1 MRIIVIGGVAGGATA
16 AARMRRLDEQ
26 AEIILLEKGKYIS
39 YANCGLPYYIGDVI
53 TDREKLF
60 LQTPEAFAVRY
71 RIDVRVNNEVVYIDR
86 AKKTVSIRMNSEDV
100 YVERYDKLVISTGAV
115 PVVLDMP
122 GIKLDGVFMLRNIHD
137 TDKIKNYIENHQIH
151 NAIIVGGGFIGM
163 EMAEN
168 LHETGAQ
175 VSIVELSNQVLTPMD
190 FSMASLVHQHL
201 MGKGIN
207 LYLEQE
213 VTSFE
218 RSLRSLKVNM
228 RSGISLPADLVILS
242 VGVKPETTLARTAGI
257 ELGTT
262 GGIKV
267 NELLQTSDESI
278 YAIGD
283 VIEYP
288 NPLTG
293 LPWIDPLAGPANRQ
307 GRLVADNLLGTPT
320 PYEGSIGTAIAHVFD
335 LTVASTGLPGK
346 QLRKLGKPYLSAT
359 VHPYSH
365 ATYYPDATLMSI
377 KVTFDP
383 DSGKLYGAQIV
394 GEEGVDKRIDE
405 FALAIKRGSTLSE
418 LCQLEQAY
426 APPYSSA
433 KDPVAIAAYVA
444 QNIMTGKMKPVYW
457 RELRDIHIKSEF
469 LLDVRTP
476 EEFEKG
482 SLPYA
487 VNIPLD
493 ELRARIC
500 ELPQDRPID
509 VFCGVGMRGYIAC
522 RILTLSGFEQV
533 RNLVGGLKLYKAAT
547 APIIIRE
554 RV

>member
-346 QLRKLGKPYLSAT
+346 QLRKLGK
-359 VHPYSH
+359 
-365 ATYYPDATLMSI
+365 I
-377 KVTFDP
+377 
-383 DSGKLYGAQIV
+383 G
-394 GEEGVDKRIDE
+394 
-405 FALAIKRGSTLSE
+405 
-418 LCQLEQAY
+418 
-426 APPYSSA
+426 
-433 KDPVAIAAYVA
+433 
-444 QNIMTGKMKPVYW
+444 
-457 RELRDIHIKSEF
+457 
-469 LLDVRTP
+469 
-476 EEFEKG
+476 
-482 SLPYA
+482 
-487 VNIPLD
+487 
-493 ELRARIC
+493 RAH
-500 ELPQDRPID
+500 
-509 VFCGVGMRGYIAC
+509 V
-522 RILTLSGFEQV
+522 
-533 RNLVGGLKLYKAAT
+533 
-547 APIIIRE
+547 
-554 RV
+554 

>member
-39 YANCGLPYYIGDVI
+39 YANCGLTNYIGDVI

>member
-151 NAIIVGGGFIGM
+151 NAIIVGGGFIGL